1 MSLNNKIIEIYI
13 KSYKGGGFLIG
24 KKYMKDL
31 IKDEIKSLA
40 PYIAGKPIDEVKNK
54 YKINRVVK
62 LASNENPYGCSNKVK
77 NIISKLINSS
87 NLYPDSA
94 SCDLKAE
101 IAKTFN
107 IDKNMIFCGAGSDSL
122 IKDICLTVLNK
133 YDESIMGEVTFPR
146 YESNTLLVGA
156 IPVKI
161 PMKNN
166 KLDIEKMVEAITDKT
181 KVIWFCNPNN
191 PTGTIFTEKEF
202 ISIVNKIPKD
212 VLIVMDE
219 AYGEFVETNQF
230 PDTLNLIKSHKNI
243 ILLKTF
249 SKAYGLAS
257 LRVGY
262 GIGDIEFV
270 QYINRVINA
279 FDLTLYGQKAAV
291 EALKD
296 KDFLEYATKN
306 NSLQREYL
314 KKELK
319 KLGLEYLDTHANFIM
334 INIKGNDK
342 KIYEY
347 LLKKGFIIRPGFL
360 LGMPGWIRVSIGLED
375 DNKEFIKLL
384 GEAIK
389 NKVNS

>member
-1 MSLNNKIIEIYI
+1 
-13 KSYKGGGFLIG
+13 
-24 KKYMKDL
+24 MKDL

-360 LGMPGWIRVSIGLED
+360 LGMPGWIRISIGLEN